1 MQWAQR
7 SHECPMCFKN
17 LELED
22 EDMNALLPFGEYT
35 PAHATVA
42 SSADDSW
49 DLERLLIRLAS
60 ANHRHERRAARRA
73 ARHAAAA
80 ASQRQAAVPAAH
92 QPSPA
97 IAMPMAGSR
106 EAEEATYPASWPPAG
121 RYDRAGGEPS
131 TPGRAPEGPRTPLT
145 ARNDGEGSSG
155 SASSMSLKSRFAKLN
170 FKYEVG
176 RPWYV
181 CELGKSRR
189 FESFGE

>member
-1 MQWAQR
+1 MVGAPDNFQSARHRGLCAHPELPRSPHRGGPLSPSKTHRHVYHLQCIMQWAQR

-80 ASQRQAAVPAAH
+80 ASQRQAAMPADRKSTRLNSSH
-92 QPSPA
+92 
-97 IAMPMAGSR
+97 
-106 EAEEATYPASWPPAG
+106 AS
-121 RYDRAGGEPS
+121 
-131 TPGRAPEGPRTPLT
+131 
-145 ARNDGEGSSG
+145 
-155 SASSMSLKSRFAKLN
+155 
-170 FKYEVG
+170 
-176 RPWYV
+176 
-181 CELGKSRR
+181 
-189 FESFGE
+189 